1 MPVQTALPAAIITD
15 GGASAVLG
23 RADKYQ
29 ATNIITVSNKEFGCV
44 DEGSY
49 FMALTPTPGTGV
61 IGTVSIAAITDVSPT
76 MVVYNG
82 HASKYLYPQF
92 LNLHETVVSTSG
104 ARVQF
109 TFYVDNVNRYTSG
122 GTALTI
128 NNANS
133 GSTLGSGA
141 VINVGA
147 IVSPAASAKKL
158 IDHVVFRGT
167 IDVVEDQ
174 YEFVFASAGA
184 GTSTGSRAAT
194 VSDFSKTLPP
204 VAIAPGHS
212 LGMHQWAASQVNAPT
227 YEYRLG
233 FIAR

>member
-1 MPVQTALPAAIITD
+1 MPVQTALPAAILAD
-15 GGASAVLG
+15 GGTTAVPG

-29 ATNIITVSNKEFGCV
+29 AANVITVSNKEFGCV

-49 FMALTPTPGTGV
+49 FMALTPTPGTGI

-76 MVVYNG
+76 MVIYNG
-82 HASKYLYPQF
+82 HATKMLYPQF
-92 LNLHETVVSTSG
+92 LNLHETVVSTTG

-109 TFYVDNVNRYTSG
+109 TFYVDNINRYTSG

-133 GSTLGSGA
+133 GSSLTSGA

-158 IDHVVFRGT
+158 VDHVVFRGT

-174 YEFVFASAGA
+174 YEMVFGSAGA
-184 GTSTGSRAAT
+184 GLSTGSRAAT
-194 VSDFSKTLPP
+194 VSDFSKSLPP
-204 VAIAPGHS
+204 IALAPGHS
-212 LGMHQWAASQVNAPT
+212 LVMHQWAGSQVNAPT
-227 YEYRLG
+227 YEYRFG